1 MNANHPNARLESLQI
16 VLDELY
22 TQLVLHQRE
31 SMKPPVPLAYEVS
44 LTKDLRDTLMALT
57 DINDANQLKFFYQL
71 AQKNLHDIK
80 CQIGKYAGNQHQL
93 EHINMLVENAAREL
107 KYLSCQPKERA
118 HHHDL
123 R

>member
-1 MNANHPNARLESLQI
+1 MSTNHQDSRLESLQI

-22 TQLVLHQRE
+22 TQLVLHQRASE
-31 SMKPPVPLAYEVS
+31 KQPARLAYEVS
-44 LTKDLRDTLMALT
+44 LTKDLHDTLIALT
-57 DINDANQLKFFYQL
+57 GINDANQLKFFYQL

-80 CQIGKYAGNQHQL
+80 CQISKYAGDTHQL

>member
-31 SMKPPVPLAYEVS
+31 SMKPPAPLAYEVS

-57 DINDANQLKFFYQL
+57 GINDANQLKFFYQL
-71 AQKNLHDIK
+71 AQKNMHNIK
-80 CQIGKYAGNQHQL
+80 NQISKYAGNTRQL
-93 EHINMLVENAAREL
+93 EHINTLVDKAAREL
-107 KYLSCQPKERA
+107 KDLSCQPKERA
-118 HHHDL
+118 HHHDA